1 MKKMLL
7 YTIILCAAFLVVFF
21 VVTTVQIQKEKKIF
35 GGMTKQQFKEKV
47 ARAYE
52 AEYKK
57 NRLAY
62 WLRRPDNWVTP
73 NLDAKVLE
81 TGRTYE
87 DVARND
93 IDYLWNKNDDPLIST
108 NPNAAS
114 NIWVKSYVEGLGLDF
129 ERPEIIA
136 AISNIQKF

>member
-1 MKKMLL
+1 MKNIFL
-7 YTIILCAAFLVVFF
+7 YTIILCATFLAVFF
-21 VVTTVQIQKEKKIF
+21 VVTTIQIRKEKKVF

-52 AEYKK
+52 EEYKK

-87 DVARND
+87 EVAKND
-93 IDYLWNKNDDPLIST
+93 IDYLWNQNNDPLIS
-108 NPNAAS
+108 PDPKAAS
-114 NIWVKSYVEGLGLDF
+114 NLWAKSYVEGLGLDF
-129 ERPEIIA
+129 EQPEIKA